1 MIRPAAARR
10 LDAERARTFADS
22 NDASVDPRM
31 RLKPAA
37 RRMLYATIALLVGTG
52 AGWLAVHY
60 ATAFDDLR
68 RLALESLLLKF
79 HGAAAFA
86 MLIAVGA
93 MSAHHARRGLAIARN
108 RISGIGVIAMLA
120 LLIITGYALYYL
132 VTDLTHTPISMAHWL
147 VGVAF
152 VPLFIAHL
160 MIGRRG
166 RTVRGRH
173 TRRIK
178 RKAAPHSSAR

>member
-1 MIRPAAARR
+1 MIRPATARR
-10 LDAERARTFADS
+10 LDPERARTFADS
-22 NDASVDPRM
+22 NDASIDPRM
-31 RLKPAA
+31 RLKPVA
-37 RRMLYATIALLVGTG
+37 RRMLYATIALLVGSG
-52 AGWLAVHY
+52 AGWLVMHY
-60 ATAFDDLR
+60 ASAFDDLR
-68 RLALESLLLKF
+68 RLAFESLLLKF

-86 MLIAVGA
+86 MLVAVGA
-93 MSAHHARRGLAIARN
+93 MWVHHARRGLAIARN
-108 RISGIGVIAMLA
+108 RISGISIIAMLA
-120 LLIITGYALYYL
+120 LLIMTGYALYYL
-132 VTDLTHTPISMAHWL
+132 VTDLTRTPISMAHWL

-166 RTVRGRH
+166 WKVRRGH